1 MEQAT
6 LNLEGI
12 ADPEDKL
19 AKLKALYRTEA
30 KELCQLAKL
39 DLTKISYNEL
49 KVTLEAVKF
58 KRAPAARLDDE
69 QKVLKNQAQALRDET
84 KNS

>member
-49 KVTLEAVKF
+49 KVTFRGSKIQTRPCKDA
-58 KRAPAARLDDE
+58 
-69 QKVLKNQAQALRDET
+69 
-84 KNS
+84 